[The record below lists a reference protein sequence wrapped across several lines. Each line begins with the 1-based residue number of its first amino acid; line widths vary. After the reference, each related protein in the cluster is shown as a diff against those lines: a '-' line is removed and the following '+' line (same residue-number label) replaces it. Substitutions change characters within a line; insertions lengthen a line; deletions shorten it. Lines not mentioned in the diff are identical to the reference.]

1 MSHAKWFFT
10 RHVDII
16 RPDQKNYTCGQV
28 NKVAIEE
35 ALFGPFEETLQ
46 LRDGQVQLPELF
58 VFLSYICYMTLYE
71 CLQDWVGM
79 MTSQGTGEPWVVD
92 GWRTWCWRKSQTVAN
107 PQRSRVFICCC
118 AACRLAPTCANI
130 GDRHD
135 SNQPTDQRSMRMM
148 FWHQTPRFLGFS
160 NLAGEW
166 CRPLPPIPA
175 TFATILLPSQVRL
188 GSRKPFWSCSTRKM
202 PESVATVATVAAT
215 VATVTVTGQI
225 RSGAEGRGK
234 GWGRWKLYRSC
245 LVAI

>member
-1 MSHAKWFFT
+1 MLKW
-10 RHVDII
+10 
-16 RPDQKNYTCGQV
+16 
-28 NKVAIEE
+28 
-35 ALFGPFEETLQ
+35 
-46 LRDGQVQLPELF
+46 
-58 VFLSYICYMTLYE
+58 CYMSVFKTGLE
-71 CLQDWVGM
+71 WWPHKAIA
-79 MTSQGTGEPWVVD
+79 GEPWVLVD

-107 PQRSRVFICCC
+107 PQRSRVSICCC
-118 AACRLAPTCANI
+118 AACRSAPTCANI

-160 NLAGEW
+160 NLAGE
-166 CRPLPPIPA
+166 CCLPLPPIPA
-175 TFATILLPSQVRL
+175 TFATILLPSKVRL

-215 VATVTVTGQI
+215 AATVTVTGQI